1 MEILGNILHYAVAF
15 IAIISIVVFI
25 HEWGHFIVARLC
37 GVKVVEFSIGFG
49 KKLFGWQDKKGTQWK
64 VCLLPFGGFVKMFGD
79 ETGASNPDVEKL
91 KQMPEEQKRQS
102 FYYKALWQ
110 KALIVI
116 AGPFMN
122 FVLSVAIFM
131 GIFMFVGKLQM
142 DAPPLVNEVVK
153 GGAAEQIGIKAGDLI
168 LKIDGK
174 DVKYFSDLQEIIRIS
189 PLEEMDITYKRGEQ
203 IITTKISPKF
213 EEIDDGNGNKV
224 RIGMIGIARAPLEVT
239 DKDFK
244 RLGVTAAFSEAA
256 NEVYKQ
262 CKAMLK
268 GLKQIITG
276 VRSTKELGGPVKIM
290 EYSGQS
296 TNKLAEA
303 VSCTFDAKQKD
314 CSRLYRDG
322 IVISLVFTAMISTML
337 GLMNLFPI
345 PVLDG
350 GHLLFYTIEA
360 IMRRPAPEKVQ
371 EWSFRA
377 GFAFLIGMMLYVTF
391 NDITSFVQRYLGNV

>member
-1 MEILGNILHYAVAF
+1 MEIIGNILHYSLAF

-49 KKLFGWQDKKGTQWK
+49 PKLFGWKDRKQTQWK

-91 KQMPEEQKRQS
+91 KAMSEENKRQS

-122 FVLSVAIFM
+122 FVLSIAIFM

-142 DAPPLVNEVVK
+142 DAPAVVHEVVK
-153 GGAAEQIGIKAGDLI
+153 GGAASEIGLQPGDI
-168 LKIDGK
+168 ITKIDGK
-174 DVKYFSDLQEIIRIS
+174 TVKYFSDVQEVIRIS
-189 PLEEMDITYKRGEQ
+189 PLEEMEIVYKRGEQ
-203 IITTKISPKF
+203 VVTTTIKPKF

-224 RIGMIGIARAPLEVT
+224 RIGMIGVARAPLEIT

-244 RLGVTAAFSEAA
+244 KLGLVDGFTSAV

-262 CKAMLK
+262 CVGMLK

-296 TNKLAEA
+296 TNKLADA
-303 VSCTFDAKQKD
+303 ITCTFDEKQKD

-377 GFAFLIGMMLYVTF
+377 GFAFLIGLMLYVTF
-391 NDITSFVQRYLGNV
+391 NDIVSFVQRYL